1 MTIQDVAII
10 DTTLRKGEQFAQAHF
25 TTAQKQMIVRAL
37 DRFGVDAIEITNPPT
52 SPRSFADARL
62 LAALPLRA
70 MILAHVRWTVDD
82 VQAAI
87 DAGVD
92 GVNIFYG
99 MSDQLREHSHGH
111 SLAAM
116 ISCAE
121 RCIRLAQAHGLVV
134 RFSSLFTAAHRTSPG
149 AASPTRL
156 RPSSPPSL
164 CSGISAHTPK
174 RPAWSTPLKQRSP
187 PVSARPTSAA
197 AQRWLLM
204 SVNQSLL
211 PCKPKHGAF
220 RHHLYIRY
228 DHSAQVIHR
237 FHARRGV
244 IHGSP
249 LCGALPSRGPNE

>member
-1 MTIQDVAII
+1 MERGFFLCTDRGGPGIFVCPSGRCGDGTVGGQQSAVERHFVPYRSAE
-10 DTTLRKGEQFAQAHF
+10 REGEQFAQAHF
-25 TTAQKQMIVRAL
+25 T
-37 DRFGVDAIEITNPPT
+37 
-52 SPRSFADARL
+52 
-62 LAALPLRA
+62 
-70 MILAHVRWTVDD
+70 
-82 VQAAI
+82 
-87 DAGVD
+87 
-92 GVNIFYG
+92 YG

-111 SLAAM
+111 NLAAM
-116 ISCAE
+116 IGCAE

-134 RFSSLFTAAHRTSPG
+134 RFSSLFMAAHRTSPG
-149 AASPTRL
+149 AASPARL
-156 RPSSPPSL
+156 RPSSLPSL

-197 AQRWLLM
+197 AQRWLM

-249 LCGALPSRGPNE
+249 LCSALPSRESNE